1 MRAKRLF
8 PLLALS
14 IAARRSAA
22 SRLRPFAAAPSSRAA
37 LLPPRGG
44 ASESASAWSAGSK
57 YDYGRTSPR
66 ASPAGTSSPAT
77 RSVPSSYR
85 DTVRD
90 EGEATKEAFAEAFL
104 QRDDRNRFIG
114 EVRTRHRLRSERAS
128 ES

>member
-22 SRLRPFAAAPSSRAA
+22 SRLRPFAA